1 MLLLGF
7 DLLLGFAFYDA
18 FCWGFSIVLG
28 SFNCCSYQRP
38 KLWLAVMFWFL
49 GLICFRGFL
58 SVIQVCTGSSGN
70 KVLFLVIFWIGL
82 ILGISLFDEW
92 DDIYWLKNQSEHVH
106 YTAIKCLKKQNCS
119 KQNPLNWIHQK
130 QINNQTKKICSTV
143 YNLKLYQYKTE
154 ISALYLLIVPFL
166 QAYFLEIPILCIMLH
181 YQPIF

>member
-1 MLLLGF
+1 MICFWVLLF
-7 DLLLGFAFYDA
+7 MMHFAGD
-18 FCWGFSIVLG
+18 SVLG

-58 SVIQVCTGSSGN
+58 SVIQVCTGSSRN
-70 KVLFLVIFWIGL
+70 KVWFLVIFWIGL

-106 YTAIKCLKKQNCS
+106 YTALKCLKKQNCS

-130 QINNQTKKICSTV
+130 QISNQTNKICSTV

-166 QAYFLEIPILCIMLH
+166 QAFFLEIPILCIMLH